1 MTTQRRK
8 GGRGQALVEFALVIP
23 IFLLILFAIIDVGR
37 YVYGWNAINEASRA
51 GARTGSVALWPPDCN
66 GLNRETCVKT
76 IARNRLTAVSIAL
89 TDVKVECQR
98 RAPNGALSSVQLNNC
113 GGDPTWRAND
123 IMTVTITTRFT
134 LLTPIVAQLIDAGNP
149 LLTMTGQTTVTVD

>member
-23 IFLLILFAIIDVGR
+23 ILLLILFAIIDISR
-37 YVYGWNAINEASRA
+37 YVYSWNALNEASRA

-76 IARNRLTAVSIAL
+76 IARNRLTAVSIDL

-98 RAPNGALSSVQLNNC
+98 RSSNGALSAVQVDNC
-113 GGDPTWRAND
+113 GGTTPWRAND
-123 IMTVTITTRFT
+123 IMTVTITRPFT

>member
-1 MTTQRRK
+1 MSTQRRK

-23 IFLLILFAIIDVGR
+23 ILLLILFAIIDVGR
-37 YVYGWNAINEASRA
+37 YVYSWNAINEASRA

-66 GLNRETCVKT
+66 GLDRETCVKT
-76 IARNRLTAVSIAL
+76 IAKNRLTAVSIAL
-89 TDVKVECQR
+89 TDVKVQCQR
-98 RAPNGALSSVQLNNC
+98 RASSGALSGLQLNNC

-123 IMTVTITTRFT
+123 IMTVTITSRFT